1 MQLWVK
7 HRQQLQGVFH
17 HELLF
22 GAEKVV
28 VAFDPNQI
36 RVDEIELAIRG
47 TGYAIKQ
54 VRFHEEE
61 SVAPMIE
68 LSGQACGSSTEPRDA
83 GVARAMMDKGSRG
96 AAKQPWNS
104 LRFWFVAVISS
115 FV

>member
-36 RVDEIELAIRG
+36 RVDEIELAIWG
-47 TGYAIKQ
+47 TGYDQ
-54 VRFHEEE
+54 TVRLHVEER
-61 SVAPMIE
+61 VAPM
-68 LSGQACGSSTEPRDA
+68 TE
-83 GVARAMMDKGSRG
+83 
-96 AAKQPWNS
+96 
-104 LRFWFVAVISS
+104 LRFQQVYRSTAGCLFD
-115 FV
+115 